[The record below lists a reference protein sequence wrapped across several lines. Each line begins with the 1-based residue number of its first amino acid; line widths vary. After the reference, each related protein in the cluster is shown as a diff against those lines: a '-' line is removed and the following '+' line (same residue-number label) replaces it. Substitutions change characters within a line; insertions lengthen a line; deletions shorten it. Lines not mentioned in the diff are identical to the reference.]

1 MKRVMGVG
9 IGILLMGSALFG
21 FEHIKDLKDFSKKTA
36 KGNVIVEFYG
46 TWCGPCKE
54 MKKNLQKINRRKEK
68 VKIYQVDIDKAQDV
82 VDMYGTPQ
90 VPAILYMKDG
100 EILQGYVG
108 LKMMPELKSDIKR
121 YFHTKSLQ
129 VASQDKQK

>member
-1 MKRVMGVG
+1 MKKF
-9 IGILLMGSALFG
+9 ILMGIVFLLYATVTYA
-21 FEHIKDLKDFSKKTA
+21 FEHINTLKEFEKKTA

-54 MKKNLQKINRRKEK
+54 MKRNLLKINQKKEK
-68 VKIYQVDIDKAQDV
+68 VKIYQVDIDKAQEV

-90 VPAILYMKDG
+90 VPAILYIKDG

-108 LKMMPELKSDIKR
+108 LKQMGELKGDIKR
-121 YFHTKSLQ
+121 YFHTKKRSK
-129 VASQDKQK
+129 VAHK

>member
-1 MKRVMGVG
+1 MKRYLMAGVG
-9 IGILLMGSALFG
+9 ICLLSGTLLG
-21 FEHIKDLKDFSKKTA
+21 FDHIKNLKEFNKKTA

-54 MKKNLQKINRRKEK
+54 MKKNLQKINRKKEK
-68 VKIYQVDIDKAQDV
+68 VKIYQVDIDKAPDV

-90 VPAILYMKDG
+90 VPAILYIKDG

-121 YFHTKSLQ
+121 YFHSKSQ
-129 VASQDKQK
+129 KVAVQDKPN

>member
-1 MKRVMGVG
+1 MKKMILVGVAF
-9 IGILLMGSALFG
+9 LLYATSMNA
-21 FEHIKDLKDFSKKTA
+21 FEHIKTLKEFEKKTA

-54 MKKNLQKINRRKEK
+54 MKKNLQKINQKKEK
-68 VKIYQVDIDKAQDV
+68 VKIYQVDIDKAQEV

-90 VPAILYMKDG
+90 VPAILYIKDG

-108 LKMMPELKSDIKR
+108 LKHMGELKGDIKR
-121 YFHTKSLQ
+121 YFHTKDRNK
-129 VASQDKQK
+129 VAHK

>member
-1 MKRVMGVG
+1 MKKV
-9 IGILLMGSALFG
+9 IFTLFSLLLLSSTTFA
-21 FEHIKDLKDFSKKTA
+21 FEHIKDLKDFEKKTA
-36 KGNVIVEFYG
+36 KGNVIVEFYA

-54 MKKNLQKINRRKEK
+54 MKKNLQKINRKKEK
-68 VKIYQVDIDKAQDV
+68 VKIYQVDIEKSQDV

-108 LKMMPELKSDIKR
+108 LKHMSELRSDIKR
-121 YFHTKSLQ
+121 YFHTKNLK
-129 VASQDKQK
+129 VASSKQ

>member
-1 MKRVMGVG
+1 MKWLYG
-9 IGILLMGSALFG
+9 IGIGVLLGNSTLLG
-21 FEHIKDLKDFSKKTA
+21 FEHIQTLKEFAKKTA

-46 TWCGPCKE
+46 TWCDPCKE
-54 MKKNLQKINRRKEK
+54 MKRNLEKINRKKER
-68 VKIYQVDIDKAQDV
+68 VKIYQVDIDKAQQV

-108 LKMMPELKSDIKR
+108 LKHMRELKSDIKR
-121 YFHTKSLQ
+121 YFHTKPTT
-129 VASQDKQK
+129 VAVQDKKN